1 VKPTS
6 AKEWDSDYSSSNS
19 DNEGLT
25 IIIVNKSS
33 LFPRVN
39 YTFLMVKEKKL
50 YYRDIPK
57 FTSSSDEDS
66 SDDE

>member
-1 VKPTS
+1 
-6 AKEWDSDYSSSNS
+6 
-19 DNEGLT
+19 
-25 IIIVNKSS
+25 
-33 LFPRVN
+33 
-39 YTFLMVKEKKL
+39 VKEKKL